1 MSAEDPT
8 SANVTFPPPGYP
20 QARPD
25 LRAHPL
31 IAALFTRHGFAEVDP
46 DSLASFCARPGAALL
61 LFLEDPVRYKETLD
75 VAVIVPE
82 LVRALAAPM
91 HLGVLLPEAARA
103 VHPRYGFRRWPAFV
117 VLRDGAYVGA
127 VDGLRNWDDYLAETR
142 ALLAAAPARPPTIGI
157 PVRGGGE

>member
-1 MSAEDPT
+1 MNAQDPASADA
-8 SANVTFPPPGYP
+8 SSPPPAYP
-20 QARPD
+20 AARPE

-31 IAALFTRHGFAEVDP
+31 IAALFARHGFAEVDL
-46 DSLASFCARPGAALL
+46 DNLASFCARPCHALL

-82 LVRALAAPM
+82 LTRALAVPIQ
-91 HLGVLLPEAARA
+91 LGVLLPEAARA